1 MTTRSQSEV
10 DKVAAAGFAEVYAPV
25 KPYLDDLDVFLQSQ
39 VAEMEPEVQDHVRYV
54 FGHSGKRLRPMLVAY
69 SGWEGPALT
78 RADDLVKL
86 GSVIELVH
94 LATLVHDDILDE
106 ADTRHRQETAAKK
119 FGPAAAVLIGDVL
132 FSHALKLAAEF
143 DTNEVCRTVAQATSR
158 VCAGEIAQTYQR
170 GEVNYSR
177 EFYFRVIQL
186 KTAELF
192 EVSCRLGAKVAG
204 YTDEFSEAAG
214 LFGRHLGIA
223 YQIFDDLVDLY
234 ADESM
239 IGKTL
244 GTDLDKG
251 KFTLPLLLLLE
262 KVPSSERDR
271 LLERFKAGDKTV
283 AAEFTKRLHDFPI
296 FEEVVAEF
304 ENQLKLATEA
314 VVPFADL
321 APVDAMQN
329 RGAGSRTVGADRRGE
344 LVLRSVCVPRWK
356 GREKVQTAQTAGLR
370 DQLPRIL
377 CLFAA
382 LLNTVFV
389 VQMFNEQRSAGDLA
403 RFPLL
408 ALVV

>member
-1 MTTRSQSEV
+1 MSLRSQSEA
-10 DKVAAAGFAEVYAPV
+10 DKVAAAGFAEVYEPL
-25 KPYLDDLDVFLQSQ
+25 KPYLDDLDVFLLSQ
-39 VAEMEPEVQDHVRYV
+39 VAALEPEIQEHVRYV

-69 SGWEGPALT
+69 SGWEGPGAR
-78 RADDLVKL
+78 RAEDLVRL

-143 DTNEVCRTVAQATSR
+143 DTNEVCRSVAQATAR

-177 EFYFRVIQL
+177 AFYFRVIQL

-192 EVSCRLGAKVAG
+192 EVACRLGAKVAG
-204 YTDEFSEAAG
+204 YPEDFSEAAG
-214 LFGRHLGIA
+214 RFGRHLGIA

-262 KVPSSERDR
+262 KLPLEARAS
-271 LLERFKAGDKTV
+271 LLARFKAGDKTV
-283 AAEFTKRLHDFPI
+283 AADFTARLREFPI
-296 FEEVVAEF
+296 FEEVVASF
-304 ENQLKLATEA
+304 EGELAKATDAVAPFEA
-314 VVPFADL
+314 LP
-321 APVDAMQN
+321 PVAAMQ
-329 RGAGSRTVGADRRGE
+329 
-344 LVLRSVCVPRWK
+344 K
-356 GREKVQTAQTAGLR
+356 IAGLVR
-370 DQLPRIL
+370 AQLGRID
-377 CLFAA
+377 
-382 LLNTVFV
+382 T
-389 VQMFNEQRSAGDLA
+389 
-403 RFPLL
+403 
-408 ALVV
+408 

>member
-1 MTTRSQSEV
+1 MTTRSQSEA
-10 DKVAAAGFAEVYAPV
+10 DKVAAAGFAEVYEPV

-39 VAEMEPEVQDHVRYV
+39 VEDLEPEIQEHVRYV

-69 SGWEGPALT
+69 SGWEGPAEK
-78 RADDLVKL
+78 RAADLVKL

-143 DTNEVCRTVAQATSR
+143 DTNEICRSVAQATSR

-170 GEVNYSR
+170 GDVNYDR
-177 EFYFRVIQL
+177 DFYFRVIRL

-204 YTDEFSEAAG
+204 YTEAFSDAAG

-262 KVPSSERDR
+262 KLPAEERES
-271 LLERFKAGDKTV
+271 LIARFKAGDKSV
-283 AAEFTKRLHDFPI
+283 AADFTSRLHDFPI
-296 FEEVVAEF
+296 FDEVVAVF
-304 ENQLKLATEA
+304 EEQLSQATK
-314 VVPFADL
+314 VVEPFSEL
-321 APVDAMQN
+321 PPVAAMQ
-329 RGAGSRTVGADRRGE
+329 
-344 LVLRSVCVPRWK
+344 K
-356 GREKVQTAQTAGLR
+356 
-370 DQLPRIL
+370 I
-377 CLFAA
+377 AA
-382 LLNTVFV
+382 LV
-389 VQMFNEQRSAGDLA
+389 RSQLG
-403 RFPLL
+403 RIQ
-408 ALVV
+408 

>member
-1 MTTRSQSEV
+1 
-10 DKVAAAGFAEVYAPV
+10 
-25 KPYLDDLDVFLQSQ
+25 
-39 VAEMEPEVQDHVRYV
+39 
-54 FGHSGKRLRPMLVAY
+54 MLVAY
-69 SGWEGPALT
+69 SGWAGPG
-78 RADDLVKL
+78 ADRKEALVKL

-143 DTNEVCRTVAQATSR
+143 ETTEVCRLVAQATAR

-192 EVSCRLGAKVAG
+192 EVACRLGAKVAG
-204 YTDEFSEAAG
+204 YPVEFSEAAG
-214 LFGRHLGIA
+214 RFGRHLGIA

-262 KVPSSERDR
+262 KLPEEERDD
-271 LLERFKAGDKTV
+271 LLKRFRAGDATV
-283 AAEFTKRLHDFPI
+283 GDDFIKRLQDFPI
-296 FEEVVAEF
+296 FEEVVASF
-304 ENQLKLATEA
+304 ECELAKATE
-314 VVPFADL
+314 VVAPFVDL
-321 APVDAMQN
+321 PPVESMQ
-329 RGAGSRTVGADRRGE
+329 
-344 LVLRSVCVPRWK
+344 K
-356 GREKVQTAQTAGLR
+356 
-370 DQLPRIL
+370 I
-377 CLFAA
+377 AA
-382 LLNTVFV
+382 LVRAQLG
-389 VQMFNEQRSAGDLA
+389 RIG
-403 RFPLL
+403 
-408 ALVV
+408 

>member
-1 MTTRSQSEV
+1 MTTRSQSEA
-10 DKVAAAGFAEVYAPV
+10 DKVAAAGFTEVYEPV
-25 KPYLDDLDVFLQSQ
+25 KPYLDDLDIFLQSQ
-39 VAEMEPEVQDHVRYV
+39 VEELEPEVQDHVRYV

-69 SGWEGPALT
+69 SGWEGPAEN
-78 RADDLVKL
+78 RGEDLIKL

-143 DTNEVCRTVAQATSR
+143 ETNEVCRTVAQATAR

-192 EVSCRLGAKVAG
+192 EVSCRLGAKIGG
-204 YTDEFSEAAG
+204 YSDAFSEAAG
-214 LFGRHLGIA
+214 LFGRHVGIA

-262 KVPSSERDR
+262 KLPQDERDA
-271 LLERFKAGDKTV
+271 LLARFKEGDKTV
-283 AAEFTKRLHDFPI
+283 AADFTKRLHDFPI
-296 FEEVVAEF
+296 FDEVVATF
-304 ENQLKLATEA
+304 EGQLTQATAALA
-314 VVPFADL
+314 PFEEL
-321 APVDAMQN
+321 APVTAMQKI
-329 RGAGSRTVGADRRGE
+329 AE
-344 LVLRSVCVPRWK
+344 LVRAQL
-356 GREKVQTAQTAGLR
+356 GRIQ
-370 DQLPRIL
+370 
-377 CLFAA
+377 
-382 LLNTVFV
+382 
-389 VQMFNEQRSAGDLA
+389 
-403 RFPLL
+403 
-408 ALVV
+408 

>member
-1 MTTRSQSEV
+1 MCIRSQSEA
-10 DKVAAAGFAEVYAPV
+10 DQVAAAGFAEVYEPV

-39 VAEMEPEVQDHVRYV
+39 VEELEPEIREHVRYV

-69 SGWEGPALT
+69 SGWEGPGVRRT
-78 RADDLVKL
+78 EDLVRL

-143 DTNEVCRTVAQATSR
+143 DTNEVCRSVAQATAR

-177 EFYFRVIQL
+177 EFYFRVIRL

-192 EVSCRLGAKVAG
+192 EVACRLGAKIAG
-204 YTDEFSEAAG
+204 YPAEFSEAAG

-244 GTDLDKG
+244 GTDLEKG

-262 KVPSSERDR
+262 KLPAEEREA
-271 LLERFKAGDKTV
+271 LLCRFKAGDTTV
-283 AAEFTKRLHDFPI
+283 AEDFTARLYDFPV
-296 FEEVVAEF
+296 FEEVVATF
-304 ENQLKLATEA
+304 E
-314 VVPFADL
+314 
-321 APVDAMQN
+321 
-329 RGAGSRTVGADRRGE
+329 GE
-344 LVLRSVCVPRWK
+344 LAKATDAVAPF
-356 GREKVQTAQTAGLR
+356 RELPPVAVMQKIAGLVR
-370 DQLPRIL
+370 AQLGRI
-377 CLFAA
+377 A
-382 LLNTVFV
+382 
-389 VQMFNEQRSAGDLA
+389 
-403 RFPLL
+403 
-408 ALVV
+408 

>member
-1 MTTRSQSEV
+1 MSLRSQSEA
-10 DKVAAAGFAEVYAPV
+10 DKVAAAGFAEVYEPL

-39 VAEMEPEVQDHVRYV
+39 VAELEPEIQEHVRYV

-69 SGWEGPALT
+69 SGWEGPGAR
-78 RADDLVKL
+78 RAEDLVRL

-143 DTNEVCRTVAQATSR
+143 DTNEVCRSVAQATAR

-177 EFYFRVIQL
+177 AFYFRVIQL

-192 EVSCRLGAKVAG
+192 EVACRLGAKVAG
-204 YTDEFSEAAG
+204 YPEDFSEAAG
-214 LFGRHLGIA
+214 RFGRHLGIA

-262 KVPSSERDR
+262 KLPLEARAA
-271 LLERFKAGDKTV
+271 LLARFKAGDKTV
-283 AAEFTKRLHDFPI
+283 AADFTARLREFPI
-296 FEEVVAEF
+296 FEEVVASF
-304 ENQLKLATEA
+304 EGELAKATDAVAPFEA
-314 VVPFADL
+314 LP
-321 APVDAMQN
+321 PVAAMQ
-329 RGAGSRTVGADRRGE
+329 
-344 LVLRSVCVPRWK
+344 K
-356 GREKVQTAQTAGLR
+356 IAGLVR
-370 DQLPRIL
+370 AQLGRI
-377 CLFAA
+377 
-382 LLNTVFV
+382 
-389 VQMFNEQRSAGDLA
+389 DI
-403 RFPLL
+403 
-408 ALVV
+408 

>member
-1 MTTRSQSEV
+1 MSLRSQSEA
-10 DKVAAAGFAEVYAPV
+10 DKVAAAGFAEVYEPV
-25 KPYLDDLDVFLQSQ
+25 KPYLDDLDVFLLSQ
-39 VAEMEPEVQDHVRYV
+39 VAELEPEIQEHVSYV

-69 SGWEGPALT
+69 SGWEGPGAR
-78 RADDLVKL
+78 RAEDLVRL

-143 DTNEVCRTVAQATSR
+143 DTNEVCRSVAQATAR

-177 EFYFRVIQL
+177 AFYFRVIQL

-192 EVSCRLGAKVAG
+192 EVACRLGAKVAG
-204 YTDEFSEAAG
+204 YPEEFSEAAG
-214 LFGRHLGIA
+214 RFGRHLGIA

-262 KVPSSERDR
+262 KLPLEARAS
-271 LLERFKAGDKTV
+271 LLARFKAGDKTV
-283 AAEFTKRLHDFPI
+283 AADFTARLREFPI
-296 FEEVVAEF
+296 FEEVVASF
-304 ENQLKLATEA
+304 EGELAKATDAVAPFEA
-314 VVPFADL
+314 LP
-321 APVDAMQN
+321 PVAAMQ
-329 RGAGSRTVGADRRGE
+329 
-344 LVLRSVCVPRWK
+344 K
-356 GREKVQTAQTAGLR
+356 IAGLVR
-370 DQLPRIL
+370 AQLGRI
-377 CLFAA
+377 
-382 LLNTVFV
+382 
-389 VQMFNEQRSAGDLA
+389 DI
-403 RFPLL
+403 
-408 ALVV
+408 

>member
-1 MTTRSQSEV
+1 MTTRSQSEA
-10 DKVAAAGFAEVYAPV
+10 DKVAAAGFAEVYEPV

-39 VAEMEPEVQDHVRYV
+39 VEDLEPEIQEHVRYV

-69 SGWEGPALT
+69 SGWEGPAEK
-78 RADDLVKL
+78 RAADLVKL

-143 DTNEVCRTVAQATSR
+143 DTNEICRSVAQATSR

-170 GEVNYSR
+170 GDVNYDR
-177 EFYFRVIQL
+177 DFYFRVIRL

-204 YTDEFSEAAG
+204 YSEAFSEAAG

-262 KVPSSERDR
+262 KLPSDERES
-271 LLERFKAGDKTV
+271 LIARFKAGDKSV
-283 AAEFTKRLHDFPI
+283 AADFTSRLHDFPS
-296 FEEVVAEF
+296 FDEVVAVF
-304 ENQLKLATEA
+304 EDQLSQATKA
-314 VVPFADL
+314 VEPFIEL
-321 APVDAMQN
+321 PPVAAMQ
-329 RGAGSRTVGADRRGE
+329 
-344 LVLRSVCVPRWK
+344 K
-356 GREKVQTAQTAGLR
+356 
-370 DQLPRIL
+370 I
-377 CLFAA
+377 AA
-382 LLNTVFV
+382 LV
-389 VQMFNEQRSAGDLA
+389 RSQLG
-403 RFPLL
+403 RIQ
-408 ALVV
+408 

>member
-1 MTTRSQSEV
+1 MTILSQSEA
-10 DKVAAAGFAEVYAPV
+10 DKVAAAGFAEVYQPV
-25 KPYLDDLDVFLQSQ
+25 KPYLDELDRFLQSQ
-39 VAEMEPEVQDHVRYV
+39 VTELEPEIQEHVRYV

-69 SGWEGPALT
+69 SGWKGPDEACSDKLI
-78 RADDLVKL
+78 RL

-143 DTNEVCRTVAQATSR
+143 ETTEVCRSVAQATAH

-177 EFYFRVIQL
+177 EFYYRVIQL

-192 EVSCRLGAKVAG
+192 EVACRLGAKVVG
-204 YTDEFSEAAG
+204 YPEAFCEAAG
-214 LFGRHLGIA
+214 LFGCHVGIA

-234 ADESM
+234 ANESM

-262 KVPSSERDR
+262 KLPKAEGDA
-271 LLERFKAGDKTV
+271 LLARFKAGDKSV
-283 AAEFTKRLHDFPI
+283 ASDFTKRLHDFPI

-304 ENQLKLATEA
+304 EAQLAKATDA
-314 VVPFADL
+314 VEPYQDL
-321 APVDAMQN
+321 PPVAAMQ
-329 RGAGSRTVGADRRGE
+329 RIAE
-344 LVLRSVCVPRWK
+344 LVR
-356 GREKVQTAQTAGLR
+356 AQ
-370 DQLPRIL
+370 
-377 CLFAA
+377 
-382 LLNTVFV
+382 
-389 VQMFNEQRSAGDLA
+389 LA
-403 RFPLL
+403 RIQ
-408 ALVV
+408 

>member
-1 MTTRSQSEV
+1 MTTRSQSEA
-10 DKVAAAGFAEVYAPV
+10 DNVAAAGFAEVYEPV

-39 VAEMEPEVQDHVRYV
+39 VTELEPEIQEHVRYV

-69 SGWEGPALT
+69 SGWEGPGAGSKQNLI
-78 RADDLVKL
+78 KL

-143 DTNEVCRTVAQATSR
+143 DTNEICRSVAQATSR

-192 EVSCRLGAKVAG
+192 EVACRLGAKVAG
-204 YTDEFSEAAG
+204 YPVAFSEAAG
-214 LFGRHLGIA
+214 LFGRHVGIA

-262 KVPSSERDR
+262 KLPEEERDR
-271 LLERFKAGDKTV
+271 LMARFKDGDKTV
-283 AAEFTKRLHDFPI
+283 AADFTSRLHDFPI

-304 ENQLKLATEA
+304 EAQLAKATDA
-314 VVPFADL
+314 VAPFTDL
-321 APVDAMQN
+321 PPVDSMQKI
-329 RGAGSRTVGADRRGE
+329 AE
-344 LVLRSVCVPRWK
+344 LVRAQL
-356 GREKVQTAQTAGLR
+356 GRIA
-370 DQLPRIL
+370 
-377 CLFAA
+377 
-382 LLNTVFV
+382 
-389 VQMFNEQRSAGDLA
+389 
-403 RFPLL
+403 
-408 ALVV
+408 

>member
-1 MTTRSQSEV
+1 MIIRSQSEA
-10 DKVAAAGFAEVYAPV
+10 DKVAAAGFAEVYEPV
-25 KPYLDDLDVFLQSQ
+25 KPYLDDLDIFLQLQ
-39 VAEMEPEVQDHVRYV
+39 VAELEPEIQEHVRYV

-69 SGWEGPALT
+69 SGWGGPSESGQE
-78 RADDLVKL
+78 DLVRL

-132 FSHALKLAAEF
+132 FSHALKLAADFE
-143 DTNEVCRTVAQATSR
+143 TNEVCRSVAQATAR

-192 EVSCRLGAKVAG
+192 EVACRLGAKVAG
-204 YTDEFSEAAG
+204 YPVEFSEAAG

-223 YQIFDDLVDLY
+223 YQVFDDLVDLY

-244 GTDLDKG
+244 GTDLAKG

-262 KVPSSERDR
+262 KLPADERES
-271 LLERFKAGDKTV
+271 LIARFKAGDKAV
-283 AAEFTKRLHDFPI
+283 AADFSARLHEFPI
-296 FEEVVAEF
+296 FDEVVATF
-304 ENQLKLATEA
+304 EEQLAKATDA
-314 VVPFADL
+314 VAPFAEL
-321 APVDAMQN
+321 PPVPAMQ
-329 RGAGSRTVGADRRGE
+329 
-344 LVLRSVCVPRWK
+344 K
-356 GREKVQTAQTAGLR
+356 
-370 DQLPRIL
+370 I
-377 CLFAA
+377 AA
-382 LLNTVFV
+382 LVRAQLG
-389 VQMFNEQRSAGDLA
+389 RIG
-403 RFPLL
+403 
-408 ALVV
+408 